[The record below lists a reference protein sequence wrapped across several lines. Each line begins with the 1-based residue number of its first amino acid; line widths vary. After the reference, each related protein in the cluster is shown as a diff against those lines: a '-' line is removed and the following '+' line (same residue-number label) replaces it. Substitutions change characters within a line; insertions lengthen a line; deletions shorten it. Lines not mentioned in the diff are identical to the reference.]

1 MADVGA
7 GTGHVLGFG
16 GVFLRSPD
24 PEAARGWYAR
34 VLGIEFSKWGGAKF
48 PPLPKGSTN
57 LSLFAQ
63 STSHFDPST
72 REVMLNLV
80 VDDLD
85 AVLARVEAEG
95 VPVLDRQTDE
105 TFGRFAWIM
114 DPDGTKLELWEP
126 TS

>member
-1 MADVGA
+1 MASIGA
-7 GTGHVLGFG
+7 GTGQVLGFG

-24 PEAARGWYAR
+24 PAAARSWYAR
-34 VLGIEFSKWGGAKF
+34 VLGIEFSQWGGAKF
-48 PPLPKGSTN
+48 TPLPKGSTN
-57 LSLFAQ
+57 LTLFEA
-63 STSHFDPST
+63 STDPFAPSS

-85 AVLARVEAEG
+85 AVLARVEGEG
-95 VPVLDRQTDE
+95 VSVLDRQADG

-114 DPDGTKLELWEP
+114 GPDDTKLELWEP